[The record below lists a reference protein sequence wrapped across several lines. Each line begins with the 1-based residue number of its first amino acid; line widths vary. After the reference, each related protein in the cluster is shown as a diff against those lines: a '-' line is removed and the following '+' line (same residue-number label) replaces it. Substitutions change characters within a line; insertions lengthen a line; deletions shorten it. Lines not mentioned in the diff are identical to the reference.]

1 MNVLGT
7 GNLGFDDCQVLWVGQ
22 AVRLDGIRFGGCGH
36 QCWRVLGTVT
46 AL

>member
-36 QCWRVLGTVT
+36 QRRRVLGTVT